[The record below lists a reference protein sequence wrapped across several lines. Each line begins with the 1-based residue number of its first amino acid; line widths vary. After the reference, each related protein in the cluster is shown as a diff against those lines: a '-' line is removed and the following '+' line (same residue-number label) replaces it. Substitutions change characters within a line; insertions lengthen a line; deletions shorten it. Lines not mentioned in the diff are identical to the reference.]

1 MNTRF
6 RISKKQRSVTYE
18 HEDKT
23 IGKCARTA
31 VTSFPIKAKTVFVR
45 IPLTTLTSTVT
56 NRLIAHTPVRDD
68 FLIAFTAPDS
78 KETRPRPGGP
88 RVPPSGI
95 PQTAV
100 SALDAG

>member
-6 RISKKQRSVTYE
+6 GVSKKQRSVTYE
-18 HEDKT
+18 QEDKT
-23 IGKCARTA
+23 IGKCACTA
-31 VTSFPIKAKTVFVR
+31 VTSFPITVFVR

-56 NRLIAHTPVRDD
+56 NRLIAHTPVRDV

-95 PQTAV
+95 PQTAI